1 MPALPITQDNS
12 FDNQNIAYA
21 VIAIAVEAAECI
33 CDVFETETEAINYL
47 EYKENKNNLYTYK
60 LIKVFIKA

>member
-1 MPALPITQDNS
+1 MPTLPINQDNS

-33 CDVFETETEAINYL
+33 CDVFETETDAINYL
-47 EYKENKNNLYTYK
+47 EYKESKNNLYTYQVS
-60 LIKVFIKA
+60 KVFIKA